1 MAIFDAKDA
10 YEKAIGHFMEHT
22 VFPQIERV
30 AGEGHFSTQI
40 GPITSNVYADSVVG
54 RLNTYGYKA
63 SSFQCDGEWYV
74 EVAWDDGVIGSHML
88 SKEAADAAES
98 AKVANE
104 TDVCLG
110 VTCDERLREPN
121 PKCEPGIDKCTWCV
135 FGVEC
140 PDSVAPHKKNVL
152 AAKYSDMAS
161 NVYADLQQS
170 CKYGIGNGFDWYAE
184 YSVSK
189 YYGIYFGETHVIRC
203 TKPNHK
209 LELEFMCYRMTKD
222 MNVWEP
228 HVRVVIER
236 KERPDSYGPV
246 FNSVHVYPATH
257 SNSDSIPMYMKDSDE

>member
-1 MAIFDAKDA
+1 MFISFQSKTRYFFIIFV
-10 YEKAIGHFMEHT
+10 
-22 VFPQIERV
+22 VFSRKYCY
-30 AGEGHFSTQI
+30 F
-40 GPITSNVYADSVVG
+40 YY
-54 RLNTYGYKA
+54 TYGYKA

-74 EVAWDDGVIGSHML
+74 EVTWDDGVIGSQMW
-88 SKEAADAAES
+88 SKEAAVAAES
-98 AKVANE
+98 VKVSKE
-104 TDVCLG
+104 TDMCLG

-140 PDSVAPHKKNVL
+140 PDSVAPHKKEVL
-152 AAKYSDMAS
+152 AAKYNDMAA
-161 NVYADLQQS
+161 NIYADLQQS

-246 FNSVHVYPATH
+246 FKSVHVYPATYG
-257 SNSDSIPMYMKDSDE
+257 NSDLIPMYDNN